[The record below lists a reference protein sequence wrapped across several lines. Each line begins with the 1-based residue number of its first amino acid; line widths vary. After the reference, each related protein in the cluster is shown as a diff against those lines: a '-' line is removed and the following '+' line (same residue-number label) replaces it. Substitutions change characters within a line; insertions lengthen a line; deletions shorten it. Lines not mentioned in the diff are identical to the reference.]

1 MANQLRIRC
10 PHCDESVEI
19 DFNVEALQS
28 QRKGPAPYDPGPEV
42 DAFVINK
49 IEDKDFSFRTV
60 GELLREKGVLT
71 AAGGTKWS
79 ASTVRSLYLHALAR
93 REERQQAKGE

>member
-1 MANQLRIRC
+1 MPNQLRIRC

-28 QRKGPAPYDPGPEV
+28 QRKGPAPYDPGPEI
-42 DAFVINK
+42 DAFVIDS
-49 IEDKDFSFRTV
+49 IEEKNFSLRTV
-60 GELLREKGVLT
+60 GDLLRDKGVPT
-71 AAGGTKWS
+71 AAGGAKWS
-79 ASTVRSLYLHALAR
+79 PSGVRSLYLHALAR